1 MQLGLGNKSGEN
13 LAKARKIEKEN
24 KVNFTKKK
32 SRELLLSFCRVFPVF
47 QLLNKYL
54 QFHAI
59 LANFWV
65 NIPTVEF
72 FCQPSQIKLVLVSSQ
87 VNLPSTLLT
96 R

>member
-1 MQLGLGNKSGEN
+1 MQRGLGNKSGEN

-24 KVNFTKKK
+24 EVNFTKKK

-72 FCQPSQIKLVLVSSQ
+72 FANRVNSSLFWCPAKSTCQVLC
-87 VNLPSTLLT
+87 
-96 R
+96 